1 MTKDVGI
8 DYLTILMHALDQ
20 LRSHPEK
27 NEILVSKLENFCDE
41 LKDVLR
47 IDASYGLH
55 FDVHNPKLGMMTFV
69 VGGVAITLQNQEQ
82 VEEFFESVD
91 EAFNDYYR
99 LAERKQEVAVGC
111 L

>member
-1 MTKDVGI
+1 M
-8 DYLTILMHALDQ
+8 TILMHALEQ
-20 LRSHPEK
+20 LQSHPEK
-27 NEILVSKLENFCDE
+27 NEILIGKLQNFCDE
-41 LKDVLR
+41 LQNVLR
-47 IDASYGLH
+47 IDASYGVH
-55 FDVHNPKLGMMTFV
+55 FDVHTPKPGMMTFV

-99 LAERKQEVAVGC
+99 IAERKMEVAVGC